1 MKTNERMF
9 LTLFAIAA
17 CSFCFGL
24 GQQQVPAA
32 PICTM
37 SCCEPLYSWWTF
49 GTPGGSKCQ
58 SAQIP
63 GATFPFAGTDNS
75 NTAVKAVYVPTA
87 SGVGCALNP
96 SGTFDRWV
104 WPSNTAG
111 CAPSGGVYPTPET
124 VTVSGT
130 PPTLSAPGVGRNT
143 CIPP

>member
-1 MKTNERMF
+1 
-9 LTLFAIAA
+9 
-17 CSFCFGL
+17 
-24 GQQQVPAA
+24 
-32 PICTM
+32 M